1 MNNLESRLRR
11 LEALASRSTLSPG
24 VSIIAPSGGA
34 WALNFGLGGAK
45 PGSGKN
51 LSSTHASTEAA
62 ETAYNML
69 LTRYPAGRDAEPV
82 LICIDV

>member
-1 MNNLESRLRR
+1 MTIETRLAR
-11 LEALASRSTLSPG
+11 LEARVTRSTLSPC
-24 VSIIAPSGGA
+24 VSVIAPSGEA
-34 WALNFGLGGAK
+34 WRLDFGLVGAK

-82 LICIDV
+82 LIICDV